1 MHCIAH
7 HKLELAVL
15 MLIGVVRVCRNL
27 KKTLENVF
35 NFYHFLPKRRR
46 ELKEVAEVFQT
57 DLANLSGII
66 SRF

>member
-1 MHCIAH
+1 MQ
-7 HKLELAVL
+7 KSEE
-15 MLIGVVRVCRNL
+15 
-27 KKTLENVF
+27 TLENVF

-66 SRF
+66 SRFDG